1 MGTELN
7 RILLAADG
15 SGVASRVAADLA
27 RWTGAELHV
36 VRAWSAD
43 LPGAYALTMPSVRAR
58 WHEQKAG
65 ETISEDVERI
75 EETGAT
81 VAVRGGPTI
90 ASTAATPLVTPNVSL
105 RHVGERRLPTAMLL
119 PHDSPRD

>member
-1 MGTELN
+1 VGTELN

-15 SGVASRVAADLA
+15 SGVASPVAAELA
-27 RWTGAELHV
+27 RRTGAELHV
-36 VRAWSAD
+36 VRVWSAD

-81 VAVRGGPTI
+81 VA
-90 ASTAATPLVTPNVSL
+90 
-105 RHVGERRLPTAMLL
+105 RLPTTRGAT
-119 PHDSPRD
+119 PRWRSARWRQSSTPTSWSSAAGTSARSAG